1 MLLRLAKDKELLTP
15 CCMVEGLCD
24 NQIHIGIRI
33 DHLVYPTEIFSF
45 RAVVELHP
53 KNLSPFGVIT
63 SPTSL
68 FNLLLFLIFITN
80 IIEASK
86 TVRQLIPM

>member
-33 DHLVYPTEIFSF
+33 DHLVYPAEDPMSFS
-45 RAVVELHP
+45 
-53 KNLSPFGVIT
+53 
-63 SPTSL
+63 
-68 FNLLLFLIFITN
+68 
-80 IIEASK
+80 
-86 TVRQLIPM
+86 